1 MQTIHLHNDVN
12 SYIYICQHSSIMQTI
27 HLPIVELT
35 NKGMNLEDWSQNS
48 CNFFAV
54 SDSSTCPDIKTSWC
68 HSDIIEHFK
77 IWVFE
82 NDPIGLQWGS
92 KNQKCFKMQLECY
105 VRIKLELEYYVTFK
119 MPTWMLRK
127 NQVGTWI
134 LRNIQDATWMLRKN
148 QVGTWILRKNQVG
161 TWILRKNQDAC
172 FMQMYRAYC
181 A

>member
-92 KNQKCFKMQLECY
+92 KNQKCLNFVLKVCQIIHLGSRIPKKYNYFWNVTHGSAMNWPKRSN
-105 VRIKLELEYYVTFK
+105 VRIQIV
-119 MPTWMLRK
+119 
-127 NQVGTWI
+127 QG
-134 LRNIQDATWMLRKN
+134 
-148 QVGTWILRKNQVG
+148 
-161 TWILRKNQDAC
+161 
-172 FMQMYRAYC
+172 
-181 A
+181 